1 MALSDNDLAKQL
13 STIAKANQPKIRI
26 AGELFYI
33 TIDGVEYTLQRKSS
47 RVVRSQGV
55 KSR

>member
-13 STIAKANQPKIRI
+13 SAIAKANQPTIKTVGNVMYVTI
-26 AGELFYI
+26 A
-33 TIDGVEYTLQRKSS
+33 GVEYTLQRKSS
-47 RVVRSQGV
+47 RTVRSQGV

>member
-13 STIAKANQPKIRI
+13 SAIAKANQPTIKTVGNVLYVTI
-26 AGELFYI
+26 A
-33 TIDGVEYTLQRKSS
+33 GVEYTLQRKSS

>member
-13 STIAKANQPKIRI
+13 SVIAKANQPTIRR
-26 AGELFYI
+26 AGNLFYI
-33 TIDGVEYTLQRKSS
+33 TIGGVEYKLQYITQQ
-47 RVVRSQGV
+47 VVRSQGV